1 MDRQKIFLLFG
12 AAWLSAALLTWFV
25 YAKTTAPKAEK
36 KITIMAAVRDL
47 PVGARVKKTDLKQV
61 SVLEKD
67 LPTGAALKDADAL
80 DRVALYPVAAN
91 EPLTDSKLSKTTGSE
106 GVSATIDD
114 GMRAVSVQI
123 TDTSGVAGLIQP
135 NSRVDV
141 TFTRPGSMAEAISST
156 ILQDVKVLAVGR
168 LTQAGQTLDPKAPK
182 VPVVTLVV
190 TPEDATK
197 LELAKNQGKIS
208 LSLRNPLDRSTNDN
222 ASPVTTEILDPMISA
237 RLARARRGRTTT
249 VTGQIP
255 NLDDPR
261 VWQEL
266 TGEKKVRDEEKEKAK
281 LAEEEAKRKLAEK
294 PKYVVDVFR
303 GEKHTQEKFND

>member
-36 KITIMAAVRDL
+36 KVTIMAAVRDM
-47 PVGARVKKTDLKQV
+47 PVGTKVGKTDLKQV

-67 LPTGAALKDADAL
+67 LPKGSALKDTDAL
-80 DRVALYPVAAN
+80 NRVALYPIAAN

-106 GVSATIDD
+106 GVSATIDE
-114 GMRAVSVQI
+114 GMRAISVQI
-123 TDTSGVAGLIQP
+123 TDTSGVAGLVQP

-141 TFTRPGSMAEAISST
+141 MFTRPGSMAEAASST

-168 LTQAGQTLDPKAPK
+168 LTQAGQTPDPKVARM
-182 VPVVTLVV
+182 PVVTLVV

-208 LSLRNPLDRSTNDN
+208 LALRNPLDRSTQTNVT
-222 ASPVTTEILDPMISA
+222 PVTTEVLDPMISA
-237 RLARARRGRTTT
+237 RLARARRPDNERDRADPESRRSSRLAGIDRREE
-249 VTGQIP
+249 GQRRREGKNP
-255 NLDDPR
+255 AC
-261 VWQEL
+261 
-266 TGEKKVRDEEKEKAK
+266 GGGSEKKACGKTQVCDRC
-281 LAEEEAKRKLAEK
+281 LPGREA
-294 PKYVVDVFR
+294 
-303 GEKHTQEKFND
+303 HTG